1 MSQLLSYDEVIDAA
15 YDIFYEMAD
24 DNLEQPQLGQ
34 YQADFEQHGA
44 AVAVDLADD
53 WQSHVGFDVD
63 PESYAEVCIG
73 LVDEQQQ
80 ALGVVFARLLISRL
94 PDEKFCHILWQRD

>member
-15 YDIFYEMAD
+15 YDIFIEMAP

-34 YQADFEQHGA
+34 YESDFDDFGA
-44 AVAVDLADD
+44 AIAVELSHDWEAQVGFAVD
-53 WQSHVGFDVD
+53 S
-63 PESYAEVCIG
+63 ESYAEVRIG
-73 LVDEQQQ
+73 LVDEEQQ
-80 ALGVVFARLLISRL
+80 ALGTLFARLLICRV